1 MLEIAAAPNVN
12 ASVQKEIVGLTTD
25 EVRER
30 IARGQVNVVQTIS
43 SRSVSSII
51 WSNLFTRFNILL
63 GLLLVAILVI
73 GPLQDALF
81 GLVLIV
87 NTPIGIVQELRA
99 KRTLDRLTVL
109 VTPTARVMRAGRDQE
124 ITVSELVVDDIL
136 ELRSGDQVPVDGD
149 VIHPAGLEVDES
161 LVTGESAPVEKH
173 AGDEALSGSFV
184 VAGSGLV
191 RATRVGLAAYGNAL
205 AADARR
211 FKPVRSELRRGID
224 RFLLIIAILIGPA
237 GAALVLSQMA
247 ANDAPVEAV
256 RASVAGLV
264 TMVPEGLVL
273 LTSVVFAVAAVRF
286 GQRGIVA
293 QELASV
299 EMLAR
304 ADVVCL
310 DKTGTLTDGHMRV
323 ERVIPVGDTD
333 PTGAMGALAAADP
346 HPNSTLRAIAVAF
359 PPPDG
364 WALIAAVPFSSSR
377 KWSGATFAGRGSWV
391 IGAPEAVVGAP
402 ATRVVRQMAARHAA
416 AGARV
421 VVVGRVAGP
430 LRADGP
436 LPEVQPAALVL
447 LREHLR
453 PDAADIVAYY
463 LEQGI
468 AVKVISGDGPETVA
482 ALAAAVHVPGA
493 GTPVN
498 GRELPDENAPLADV
512 AEANSV
518 FGRVNPQQKRAIV
531 RALQSRGHVVAMTG
545 DGVNDVLALKEADI
559 GIAMG
564 SGTAATRAVAQ
575 LTLLHDSF
583 ASVPFAIREGRR
595 VIANLERV
603 AAFFLTKTVYA
614 MVLVLAVAL
623 RTMPFPLLP
632 RQLSLIGLLAIG
644 VPAFALSFAP
654 SAERARS
661 GFVRRT
667 LSFAIPAGLVAGAAS
682 YAAFELA
689 LNSGMSIGNSRTI
702 ATVVLVGIGLWVV
715 GHVARPLTL
724 WKVGLVVAMVGV
736 GALAFAAPF
745 GRVLYGLDVLNVRAW
760 LECGAV
766 TSIAV
771 ATLEGALRMGE
782 WVSGGLSRRSTR
794 REAHLAGI
802 R

>member
-1 MLEIAAAPNVN
+1 MLETAAAPHVN
-12 ASVQKEIVGLTTD
+12 ASVQKQITGLTTD
-25 EVRER
+25 QVRER
-30 IARGQVNVVQTIS
+30 VARGQVNVAPTIS

-51 WSNLFTRFNILL
+51 WRNLLTRFNILL
-63 GLLLVAILVI
+63 GMLLVAILVI

-81 GLVLIV
+81 GLALLV
-87 NTPIGIVQELRA
+87 NTPIGVVQELRA
-99 KRTLDRLTVL
+99 KRALDRLTVL
-109 VTPTARVMRAGRDQE
+109 STPNARVIRAGRDQQ
-124 ITVSELVVDDIL
+124 IIVSELVVDDMI
-136 ELRSGDQVPVDGD
+136 ELRPGDQMPVDGD
-149 VIHPAGLEVDES
+149 VIRSSGLEVDES
-161 LVTGESAPVEKH
+161 LLTGESAPVEKGE
-173 AGDEALSGSFV
+173 GDETLSGSFV

-191 RATRVGLAAYGNAL
+191 RATRVGPAAYGNVL

-224 RFLLIIAILIGPA
+224 RFLLIIAIVIGPA
-237 GAALVLSQMA
+237 GTALVLSQLA
-247 ANDAPVEAV
+247 ANNTPVEAV

-310 DKTGTLTDGHMRV
+310 DKTGTLTDGKMKV
-323 ERVIPVGDTD
+323 ERVIPLSDIDVAQ
-333 PTGAMGALAAADP
+333 AMGALAAADP
-346 HPNSTLRAIAVAF
+346 HPNSTLAAVAAAF
-359 PPPDG
+359 PPAGG

-377 KWSGATFAGRGSWV
+377 RWSGAAFVEHGSWV
-391 IGAPEAVVGAP
+391 IGAPEAVLGASNTGAVHDVAAHYA
-402 ATRVVRQMAARHAA
+402 AT
-416 AGARV
+416 GARV
-421 VVVGRVAGP
+421 VVVGQVAEP
-430 LRADGP
+430 LRADAP
-436 LPEVQPAALVL
+436 LPEVQPVALVL
-447 LREHLR
+447 IRENLR
-453 PDAADIVAYY
+453 PDAAEVVAYY
-463 LEQGI
+463 LEQGVAI
-468 AVKVISGDGPETVA
+468 KVISGDGAQTVA

-493 GTPVN
+493 ATPVN
-498 GRELPDENAPLADV
+498 GRELPDDDAALADV

-623 RTMPFPLLP
+623 RTTPFPLLP
-632 RQLSLIGLLAIG
+632 RQLSLYGLLAIG

-667 LSFAIPAGLVAGAAS
+667 LRFAIPAGLIAGAAS
-682 YAAFELA
+682 YAAFEVA
-689 LNSGMSIGNSRTI
+689 LNSGMGIGISRTI
-702 ATVVLVGIGLWVV
+702 ATTVLLGIGLWVV
-715 GHVARPLTL
+715 GRVARPLNI
-724 WKVGLVVAMVGV
+724 WKVGLIVAMVGGV
-736 GALAFAAPF
+736 ALGFAVPF
-745 GRVLYGLDVLNVRAW
+745 GRVLYGLDLLDARAW
-760 LECGAV
+760 LECLAV
-766 TSIAV
+766 TSVAI
-771 ATLEGALRMGE
+771 ATLEGALRLGE
-782 WVSGGLSRRSTR
+782 RVSEAVSRHSTR
-794 REAHLAGI
+794 RVTTSQS
-802 R
+802 